1 MGVTAHASLDGH
13 AECSRGHRQTLCHM
27 PGVLDVLSSGELS
40 LSQNVMALDSEYFLP
55 AGIKEQSLMPI
66 NGQKSRE
73 AWVSGN

>member
-1 MGVTAHASLDGH
+1 
-13 AECSRGHRQTLCHM
+13 M

-40 LSQNVMALDSEYFLP
+40 LSQNVMALDAEYFLP